1 MIKIHYH
8 SDCGFFAGCERMLV
22 NFWADENLRREFD
35 VSFSYRYSEK
45 YKSGLD
51 RNISTDFNVYPL
63 CLGPVDPPL
72 KRFAPPFG
80 FLSKLIRAFYRMVIF
95 PVYFIYEIFISYVLV
110 KKIQPDIVH
119 LNNGSYP
126 GARSVRAFAVGA
138 RLAGCRSIIFVVN
151 NFAKPFNSIDQ
162 WLESLVDRYVMRAV
176 SMFITGSI
184 ATARHLESI
193 KKMPHSKVR
202 AINNATRQ
210 FNIEACPKEVK
221 ERLGLASG
229 FSGFVIGVVS
239 LMTERKGHKV
249 LLDSIDI
256 LNNQFCDLN
265 KRITV
270 WFEGDGELKE
280 SLENY
285 VQAKSL
291 SHLVCF
297 IGCESNIGD
306 FINTIDVLVL
316 PSIRDEDFPNVVLE
330 AMSLG
335 KAVVASKIAG
345 IPEQIIDGMT
355 GYLVEPCD
363 PFALASALRKFILN
377 PQLLDTMG
385 KNGLHRYQE
394 RFTPEISVGRYIKL
408 YKSLM

>member
-1 MIKIHYH
+1 M
-8 SDCGFFAGCERMLV
+8 
-22 NFWADENLRREFD
+22 NFWADENLRKEFD

-51 RNISTDFNVYPL
+51 KNTLTDFNIYPL
-63 CLGPVDPPL
+63 YLGPVDPPL
-72 KRFAPPFG
+72 KRFAPPFV
-80 FLSKLIRAFYRMVIF
+80 FLSKLIRVFYRMVVF
-95 PVYFIYEIFISYVLV
+95 PIYFIYEIFISYVLV

-138 RLAGCRSIIFVVN
+138 RLAGCWPIVFVVN

-162 WLESLVDRYVMRAV
+162 WLEYLVDKYVMRSI

-184 ATARHLESI
+184 AAARHLEAI
-193 KKMPHSKVR
+193 KKIPHSKVR

-239 LMTERKGHKV
+239 LMIERKGHKI
-249 LLDSIDI
+249 LLDSLDI

-265 KRITV
+265 KHITV
-270 WFEGDGELKE
+270 WFEGDGELKG

-291 SHLVCF
+291 SHLVRF
-297 IGCESNIGD
+297 VGCESNIGD
-306 FINTIDVLVL
+306 FINTIDLLVL

-335 KAVVASKIAG
+335 KAVIASKLAG
-345 IPEQIIDGMT
+345 TPEQIIDGMT
-355 GYLVEPCD
+355 GYLVKSGD
-363 PFALASALRKFILN
+363 PVALASALSKFILN

-385 KNGLHRYQE
+385 KNGLQRYLE
-394 RFTPEISVGRYIKL
+394 NFTPEISVGRYIEL
-408 YKSLM
+408 YKSLV